1 MLEDM
6 LVPVW
11 MHPWVVL
18 LAGAVLAGGCGGAC
32 RERYLARFKQTRAD
46 ELPRGEIRDAQAL
59 GAGAI
64 AVGDAGMIV
73 EFGPDGLM
81 EVDSGVDVDLHALI
95 LTPGLL
101 AVGDAGT
108 ILASGDGVTWRAVDA
123 GTDADLHGASKSWTS
138 NDVVVVGEDVV
149 LFSSDGGER
158 WVELTGEAPAG
169 ALRSVVYVDP
179 GFLAFSADGD
189 VMAVDQDAGTF
200 APLGTKVGA
209 AVRNV
214 MFDAVGDAWF
224 VLVDG
229 TTWIGFREGDAWNF
243 DPGGSFHGCDSDGF
257 RELGDYILCDDGH
270 ARERFSLVD
279 EPGAPLEHY
288 SPARAATASGDSII
302 VFGEDGFA
310 RLYAADHDSRRS
322 DDCGHWPG

>member
-1 MLEDM
+1 MTAQPRPI
-6 LVPVW
+6 V
-11 MHPWVVL
+11 
-18 LAGAVLAGGCGGAC
+18 AAC
-32 RERYLARFKQTRAD
+32 QPCWRRARAK
-46 ELPRGEIRDAQAL
+46 
-59 GAGAI
+59 
-64 AVGDAGMIV
+64 
-73 EFGPDGLM
+73 
-81 EVDSGVDVDLHALI
+81 S
-95 LTPGLL
+95 
-101 AVGDAGT
+101 
-108 ILASGDGVTWRAVDA
+108 TWRAGRRA
-123 GTDADLHGASKSWTS
+123 T
-138 NDVVVVGEDVV
+138 
-149 LFSSDGGER
+149 LFSSRPGEHDHR
-158 WVELTGEAPAG
+158 
-169 ALRSVVYVDP
+169 
-179 GFLAFSADGD
+179 FLATRT
-189 VMAVDQDAGTF
+189 AGTF

-270 ARERFSLVD
+270 ARERFSFVD